1 MNIALIDNFSYNGE
15 KYTNHPNSVNDH
27 FGTTLGNI
35 ENKILAVGG
44 SPDSSST
51 RNNKVE
57 LFDIESNTWTTK
69 TSFGFCPSWVAEFGV
84 ISRQSSVMII
94 GGYCDGVGLGSV
106 SSLIAKYT
114 IDKWERIG
122 NLQQARRSHR
132 AIEND
137 DRIYV
142 VGGIDTGGMDTSTL
156 YVFLHSIIFKR

>member
-1 MNIALIDNFSYNGE
+1 M
-15 KYTNHPNSVNDH
+15 
-27 FGTTLGNI
+27 

-51 RNNKVE
+51 SNNKVE
-57 LFDIESNTWTTK
+57 LFDIDSNTWTTK
-69 TSFGFCPSWVAEFGV
+69 TSFGFCQSWVAEFGV
-84 ISRQSSVMII
+84 ISRQSSVLII
-94 GGYCDGVGLGSV
+94 GGYCDGVGLESV

-137 DRIYV
+137 NRIYV
-142 VGGIDTGGMDTSTL
+142 VGGGYEPLQVLS
-156 YVFLHSIIFKR
+156 H